1 MEGSSYCGSSS
12 AYLLEV
18 LQIPLVVFAWPVTGE
33 VVGLLVLDNLS
44 ADMELLQALLA
55 EIK

>member
-1 MEGSSYCGSSS
+1 MKSSS

-18 LQIPLVVFAWPVTGE
+18 LQVPLVVFAWPVTGE
-33 VVGLLVLDNLS
+33 VVGLLVLDDLS

-55 EIK
+55 KIK

>member
-18 LQIPLVVFAWPVTGE
+18 LQVPLVVFARPVTGE